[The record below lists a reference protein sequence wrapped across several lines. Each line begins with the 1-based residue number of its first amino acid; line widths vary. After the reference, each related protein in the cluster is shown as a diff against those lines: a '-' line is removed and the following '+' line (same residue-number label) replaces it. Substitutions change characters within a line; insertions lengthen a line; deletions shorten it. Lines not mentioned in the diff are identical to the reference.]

1 MEYQI
6 MSKTFFIEDPNGTI
20 LSTDGQRRF
29 SKLDGKAGYE
39 FVHTAEG
46 KGRRFLELVDPEDED
61 NILKIEVPSY
71 GMKGFRQDERHE
83 QYVADTARKYD
94 YSILSLNSSENEDSE
109 ETLDA
114 FIADE
119 NVDVERDALHQ
130 CDLETLR
137 KALRTLS
144 EEELAL
150 ITALYLR
157 DEPMTEREYAKEK
170 NLAPMTIH
178 DRKIRILAKLK
189 KFF

>member
-1 MEYQI
+1 
-6 MSKTFFIEDPNGTI
+6 MSKTFYIEDPTGTI

-29 SKLDGKAGYE
+29 RKLDGKAGYE
-39 FVHTAEG
+39 FVHTTEG

-94 YSILSLNSSENEDSE
+94 YSILSLNSGENEDSE

-137 KALRTLS
+137 KALKTLS

-157 DEPMTEREYAKEK
+157 GEPLTEAEYADQIGVTQQALNKRK
-170 NLAPMTIH
+170 KTIFK
-178 DRKIRILAKLK
+178 KIRNY
-189 KFF
+189 F

>member
-1 MEYQI
+1 

-29 SKLDGKAGYE
+29 RKLDGKAGYE

-83 QYVADTARKYD
+83 QYVAETVRNNNYTV
-94 YSILSLNSSENEDSE
+94 LSLSSSENEDSE

-137 KALRTLS
+137 KALDTIS
-144 EEELAL
+144 EDELAL

-157 DEPMTEREYAKEK
+157 EEPLSEHGYARET
-170 NLAPMTIH
+170 NIPRMTIH
-178 DRKIRILAKLK
+178 DRKTVILKKLK

>member
-1 MEYQI
+1 

-46 KGRRFLELVDPEDED
+46 KGRRFLELVDLEDED

-94 YSILSLNSSENEDSE
+94 YSILSLNSGENEDSE

-189 KFF
+189 KYFEKF